1 MLAKIEP
8 AAIIDPAASSAIR
21 GNFLLTLRI
30 PEDELSPSV
39 ISNQS
44 GFFGVI
50 VDPFRYMKDKP
61 AFLEG
66 TEKEP
71 IVDC

>member
-1 MLAKIEP
+1 MIV
-8 AAIIDPAASSAIR
+8 PAASSAIR

-50 VDPFRYMKDKP
+50 VDPFR
-61 AFLEG
+61 
-66 TEKEP
+66 
-71 IVDC
+71 